1 VIPAKKA
8 GETAFS
14 LCGNKFRNTDLH
26 SPSPRPGKKPE
37 FYISKEAP
45 KRAGKQ
51 EIYTFKGVRQMNRKF
66 LRFFNY
72 LALGIGAYSGIVLF
86 DRIFRIPTWAAI
98 VLFILSVFYLGYFI
112 YKNNS

>member
-1 VIPAKKA
+1 
-8 GETAFS
+8 
-14 LCGNKFRNTDLH
+14 
-26 SPSPRPGKKPE
+26 
-37 FYISKEAP
+37 
-45 KRAGKQ
+45 
-51 EIYTFKGVRQMNRKF
+51 MNRKF